1 MTLAG
6 ARGLLVT
13 DMAPPMEDDM
23 LKPIDRRA
31 FLLGGATLA
40 AVPLTTWGAR
50 PAFAARDQIVVRTD
64 MDIGSLDPGNRVGS
78 VEDNIILAAC
88 QMLARF
94 NPGTL
99 EWSNDAAKTITQ
111 VSDTEYEFELN
122 PGQMF
127 TGGYG
132 EMTAE
137 DVKYTYDRFING
149 DANGNKLAYAEDL
162 EALERVE
169 VTGKYTGR
177 LILKHPSPAL
187 WLIGLCDGSGAIL
200 SKKAVEELGDKIATT
215 LIGSGPYMLTE
226 WRPKEQFVLE
236 ANPDYAGRDVPNFK
250 RVVAKPISEPKTALL
265 AFQAGEI
272 DFTEID
278 PVSAPEIR
286 KKPDAKLIEMD
297 GIDYTWIGI
306 NVEKGPLAD
315 LKVRQAIRYGIDV
328 DAIIAGAYSGTVQRA
343 KTLLAPALL
352 GSWKDAP
359 LYPHDVE
366 KAKALLDEAGQ
377 SGLDLTFTCLNDATS
392 QAVAQIAQAN
402 LAEIGINIAIH
413 ALDGG
418 AYWAMGSDDKS
429 KDLELT
435 LIPYSSKFDPSF
447 QTQWFLSEQV
457 GVWNWQ
463 RWKNAEFD
471 KLHQDGL
478 STTDPKAREAIYIQM
493 QKLLDESA
501 SCIWI
506 THGVHDFVH
515 AAWLKPMILP
525 NGSNWQFQFFA
536 EA

>member
-1 MTLAG
+1 MFKSL
-6 ARGLLVT
+6 
-13 DMAPPMEDDM
+13 
-23 LKPIDRRA
+23 DRRA
-31 FLLGGATLA
+31 FLWGGATLA
-40 AVPLTTWGAR
+40 ALPLTTWGAR
-50 PAFAARDQIVVRTD
+50 SALAAREQVVVRTEF
-64 MDIGSLDPGNRVGS
+64 DIGSLDPGNRVGT
-78 VEDNIILAAC
+78 VEDNIILAVC
-88 QMLARF
+88 QTLARF

-111 VSDTEYEFELN
+111 ISETEFEFELN

-137 DVKYTYDRFING
+137 DVKYSFDRFIVG
-149 DANGNKLAYAEDL
+149 DAQGNKLAYADDL
-162 EALERVE
+162 EALDRVE
-169 VTGKYTGR
+169 ATGTYTGR

-187 WLIGLCDGSGAIL
+187 WLTGLCDGSGAIL

-215 LIGSGPYMLTE
+215 IIGSGPYMMTA
-226 WRPKEQFVLE
+226 WRPNEQFTLE
-236 ANPDYAGRDVPNFK
+236 ANPDYSGRDVPNFK
-250 RVVAKPISEPKTALL
+250 RVVGKPISEPKTSLL
-265 AFQAGEI
+265 AFQAGEL
-272 DFTEID
+272 DFTAVD
-278 PVSAPEIR
+278 PVSVPELR
-286 KKPDAKLIEMD
+286 KLPDAKVIEID

-315 LKVRQAIRYGIDV
+315 LRVRQAIRLGIDV
-328 DAIIAGAYSGTVQRA
+328 DAIIAGAYSGTVSRA

-352 GSWKDAP
+352 GSWTDAP
-359 LYPHDVE
+359 LYARDTE
-366 KAKALLDEAGQ
+366 KAKALLAEAGQ
-377 SGLDLTFTCLNDATS
+377 SGLSLTFTCLNDSTS

-402 LAEIGINIAIH
+402 LAEIGVNVTIN

-435 LIPYSSKFDPSF
+435 LIPYASKFDPSY
-447 QTQWFLSEQV
+447 QTQWFLASQV
-457 GVWNWQ
+457 GIWNWQ
-463 RWKNAEFD
+463 RWRSAEFD
-471 KLHQDGL
+471 KLHQDGI
-478 STTDPKAREAIYIQM
+478 STTDPKARKAIYIQM

-515 AAWLKPMILP
+515 ASWLKPVLLP
-525 NGSNWQFQFFA
+525 NGLNWQYQFFA